1 MVCYSCFE
9 LSIPD
14 RYRHIPDQN
23 DSLLIYRVTDF
34 VFPTGFPVPAPVPEL
49 KMQ

>member
-1 MVCYSCFE
+1 MVCYFCFE

-14 RYRHIPDQN
+14 RYRHIPDRN
-23 DSLLIYRVTDF
+23 VSLLIYRVTDF
-34 VFPTGFPVPAPVPEL
+34 IFPIGFPVPASIPKL